1 VPELPDVELYVDAL
15 RRRLVPRDAT
25 DAIDGDARPA
35 VLERV
40 RLASPFL
47 LRTVTPPLSVT
58 HGRTVTCVRRL
69 GKRVVIGL
77 GQLDDAPLYLVIHLM
92 IAGRLQWKKKD
103 APVPGRIGL
112 AMFDFATG
120 SAGSADVSA
129 KSAGSAADV
138 STQSAGSA
146 ADVSTQSAGSAA
158 DVSTQSA
165 GSAADVGRGSLA
177 FTEASK
183 KKRAKL
189 HVVHGDEA
197 LDEHDPGG
205 AEPLSIDVP
214 SFAAL
219 LRAENHTI
227 KRTLTDPR
235 VLSGIGNAYSDEILF
250 AAKLPP
256 HRWTTKLTD
265 TEVARLHAAMQST
278 LVAWRDRLIAETGDE
293 WPDKV
298 TAFRPEMAVHGK
310 YGQPCPVCTSPVQRI
325 AYADH
330 ETNYC
335 ATCQN
340 EGQLLADRGL
350 SRLLKGDWPKT
361 LDQLEEL
368 KRERRR

>member
-1 VPELPDVELYVDAL
+1 LDPSTSNAPPPRYRSFVPELPDVELYVDAL

-47 LRTVTPPLSVT
+47 LRTVTPPLVVT
-58 HGRTVTCVRRL
+58 HGRTVTSVRRL

-77 GQLDDAPLYLVIHLM
+77 GLLDDAPLYLVIHLM

-112 AMFDFATG
+112 AMFDFSTE
-120 SAGSADVSA
+120 
-129 KSAGSAADV
+129 SAGSAADF
-138 STQSAGSA
+138 STRSAGSA
-146 ADVSTQSAGSAA
+146 ADFSTRSAGSAA
-158 DVSTQSA
+158 AS
-165 GSAADVGRGSLA
+165 GRGSLA

-214 SFAAL
+214 TFAAL
-219 LRAENHTI
+219 LRAENHTV

-256 HRWTTKLTD
+256 HRWTSKLTD
-265 TEVARLHAAMQST
+265 AEIARLHAAMQAT
-278 LVAWRDRLIAETGDE
+278 LVAWRDRLIAETGDG
-293 WPDKV
+293 WPEKV

-310 YGQPCPVCTSPVQRI
+310 YGQPCPVCGSPVQRI

>member
-15 RRRLVPRDAT
+15 RRRLVPRDAA

-47 LRTVTPPLSVT
+47 LRTVMPPLSVT
-58 HGRTVTCVRRL
+58 HGRTVTSVRRL

-77 GQLDDAPLYLVIHLM
+77 GLLDGAPLYLVMHLM

-112 AMFDFATG
+112 AMFDFSIEA
-120 SAGSADVSA
+120 
-129 KSAGSAADV
+129 AGSAADV
-138 STQSAGSA
+138 SAGSAGSA
-146 ADVSTQSAGSAA
+146 ADG
-158 DVSTQSA
+158 D
-165 GSAADVGRGSLA
+165 RGSLA

-214 SFAAL
+214 TFAAL

-256 HRWTTKLTD
+256 HRWTSKLTD
-265 TEVARLHAAMQST
+265 EEIARLHTAMQST
-278 LVAWRDRLIAETGDE
+278 LVAWRDRLIAETGDG
-293 WPDKV
+293 WPEKV

-310 YGQPCPVCTSPVQRI
+310 YGQPCPTCGSPVQRI

>member
-1 VPELPDVELYVDAL
+1 MAPWDVGWRLETEPAPRTSRRWPRYRSFVPELPDVELYVDAL
-15 RRRLVPRDAT
+15 RRRLAPRDEA

-58 HGRTVTCVRRL
+58 HGRTVTSVRRL

-77 GQLDDAPLYLVIHLM
+77 GLLDGAPLYLVIHLM

-112 AMFDFATG
+112 AMFDFAIE
-120 SAGSADVSA
+120 
-129 KSAGSAADV
+129 SAGSAAD
-138 STQSAGSA
+138 G
-146 ADVSTQSAGSAA
+146 D
-158 DVSTQSA
+158 
-165 GSAADVGRGSLA
+165 RGSLA

-197 LDEHDPGG
+197 LEEHDPGG

-214 SFAAL
+214 TFAAL

-256 HRWTTKLTD
+256 HRWTSKLTD
-265 TEVARLHAAMQST
+265 AEIARLHVAMQAT
-278 LVAWRDRLIAETGDE
+278 LVAWRDRLIAETGDG
-293 WPDKV
+293 WPEKV

-310 YGQPCPVCTSPVQRI
+310 YGQPCSVCGSPVQRI